1 MIVTVAN
8 HKGGVAKTSTVLAI
22 AEIIHWFQ
30 ENDREALPEEYRE
43 KPVLVID
50 IDPQANATE
59 ALGIDPSEVRI
70 SVQHFLEAPEK
81 TQELITSRYAI
92 LKTRFKNIHLIPT
105 SISTEPFVH
114 RLAGEMDGAMRL
126 SLVLNQLVN
135 QYPLMLIDTPPNLG
149 LFTQNALVAADGVL
163 VPISLS
169 KHAIMGI
176 QNLMAII
183 ASTRRFRMSHLPE
196 LIGYLIVGL
205 DRRYNLHQ
213 SLEIVVRQTFG
224 TDVFESVIPTQAKWA
239 ENVNKRRPI
248 FYGLT
253 TEQKDEWLSFIR
265 ELFERTEKI
274 VPVKEK
280 AV

>member
-1 MIVTVAN
+1 MIITVAN

-22 AEIIHWFQ
+22 AEIVTWLQ
-30 ENDREALPEEYRE
+30 ENDREVLPEEHRE

-70 SVQHFLEAPEK
+70 SVQQFLEMPEN
-81 TQELITSRYAI
+81 TIELADVRYGI
-92 LKTRFKNIHLIPT
+92 LRTKFDNIHLIPSFI
-105 SISTEPFVH
+105 SIEPYVH

-126 SLVLNQLVN
+126 SLVTKHLIDR
-135 QYPLMLIDTPPNLG
+135 YPLILIDTPPNLG

-176 QNLMAII
+176 QNLISMI
-183 ASTRRFRMSHLPE
+183 ATARRFRTSHLPG

-213 SLEIVVRQTFG
+213 SLEVVVRQSFG
-224 TDVFESVIPTQAKWA
+224 SDVFDTIIPTQAKVA
-239 ENVNKRRPI
+239 ENISKRRNI
-248 FYGLT
+248 LYGATLQ
-253 TEQKDEWLSFIR
+253 QKDEWLSFIK
-265 ELFERTEKI
+265 ELFERTEKLLPAK
-274 VPVKEK
+274 VS
-280 AV
+280 

>member
-1 MIVTVAN
+1 MIITVAN

-22 AEIIHWFQ
+22 AEIVTWLQ
-30 ENDREALPEEYRE
+30 ENDREVLPEEYRE

-70 SVQHFLEAPEK
+70 SIQQFLEMPEN
-81 TQELITSRYAI
+81 TIELADVRYGI
-92 LKTRFKNIHLIPT
+92 LRTKFDNIHLIPSFI
-105 SISTEPFVH
+105 SIEPYVH

-126 SLVLNQLVN
+126 SLVTKHLIDR
-135 QYPLMLIDTPPNLG
+135 YPLILIDTPPNLG
-149 LFTQNALVAADGVL
+149 LFTQSALVAADGVL

-176 QNLMAII
+176 QNLISMI
-183 ASTRRFRMSHLPE
+183 ATARRFRTSHLPG

-213 SLEIVVRQTFG
+213 SLEVVVRQSFG
-224 TDVFESVIPTQAKWA
+224 SDVFDTIIPTQAKVA
-239 ENVNKRRPI
+239 ENISKRRNI
-248 FYGLT
+248 LYGATLQ
-253 TEQKDEWLSFIR
+253 QKDEWLSFIK
-265 ELFERTEKI
+265 ELFERTEKLLS
-274 VPVKEK
+274 VK
-280 AV
+280 VS

>member
-1 MIVTVAN
+1 MIITVAN

-22 AEIIHWFQ
+22 AEIVTWLQ
-30 ENDREALPEEYRE
+30 ENDHEVLPEEYRE

-70 SVQHFLEAPEK
+70 SIQQFLEMPEN
-81 TQELITSRYAI
+81 TIELADVRYGI
-92 LKTRFKNIHLIPT
+92 LRTKFDNIHLIPSFI
-105 SISTEPFVH
+105 SIEPYVH

-126 SLVLNQLVN
+126 SLVTKHLIDR
-135 QYPLMLIDTPPNLG
+135 YPLILIDTPPNLG

-176 QNLMAII
+176 QNLISMI
-183 ASTRRFRMSHLPE
+183 ATARRFRTSHLPG

-213 SLEIVVRQTFG
+213 SLEVVVRQSFG
-224 TDVFESVIPTQAKWA
+224 SDVFDTIIPTQAKVP
-239 ENVNKRRPI
+239 ENISKRRNI
-248 FYGLT
+248 LYGATLQ
-253 TEQKDEWLSFIR
+253 QKDEWLSFIK
-265 ELFERTEKI
+265 ELFERTEKLLPAK
-274 VPVKEK
+274 VS
-280 AV
+280 

>member
-1 MIVTVAN
+1 MIITVAN

-22 AEIIHWFQ
+22 AEIVTWLQ
-30 ENDREALPEEYRE
+30 ENDHEVLPEEYRE

-70 SVQHFLEAPEK
+70 SVQQFLEMPEN
-81 TQELITSRYAI
+81 TIELADVRYGI
-92 LKTRFKNIHLIPT
+92 LRTKFDNIHLIPSFI
-105 SISTEPFVH
+105 SIEPYVH

-126 SLVLNQLVN
+126 SLVTKHLIDR
-135 QYPLMLIDTPPNLG
+135 YPLILIDTPPNLG

-176 QNLMAII
+176 QNLISMI
-183 ASTRRFRMSHLPE
+183 ATARRFRTSHLPG

-213 SLEIVVRQTFG
+213 SLEVVVRQSFG
-224 TDVFESVIPTQAKWA
+224 SDVFDTIIPTQAKVA
-239 ENVNKRRPI
+239 ENISKRRNI
-248 FYGLT
+248 LYGATLQ
-253 TEQKDEWLSFIR
+253 QKDEWLSFIK
-265 ELFERTEKI
+265 ELFERTEKLLS
-274 VPVKEK
+274 VK
-280 AV
+280 VS